1 MSHEMERVG
10 DTQATEDVAHDVA
23 GGGADAARGGAPARG
38 RGTRESADPP
48 PACAAGGQGLSVTPL
63 PPISHHHLGVRNNVC
78 VR

>member
-1 MSHEMERVG
+1 MSNEKDRIV
-10 DTQATEDVAHDVA
+10 DTQAAEVLAHDLA

-38 RGTRESADPP
+38 RGTRESADPT